1 MFARVV
7 IDLSL
12 GLESVLVR
20 GSVTVAINRVHI
32 GRVKISGRST
42 SSSER
47 SNRVGLESVTAAT
60 EFTLVVLESVT
71 GTVL

>member
-32 GRVKISGRST
+32 GRVKISGRS
-42 SSSER
+42 SSER

>member
-1 MFARVV
+1 MLWFWFGVSIGERVCY
-7 IDLSL
+7 S
-12 GLESVLVR
+12 S
-20 GSVTVAINRVHI
+20 NRVHI
-32 GRVKISGRST
+32 GRVRSSDR

-47 SNRVGLESVTAAT
+47 SNGVGLESVTAAT